1 MNARARRYWGRVTAG
16 VVLAALVAA
25 LIGAMVTSLF
35 VASARF
41 PGTGAIGGDIFYLAR
56 ITILQASLSTLVSIV
71 VGILVA
77 WSLNRVAFPGR
88 SAYVAVLSMSLVLPA
103 LVVGFGVIAVWGR
116 AGWVNAALDALAG
129 AHLPGTI
136 FGLHGIIFAHVVLN
150 GALAAR
156 VFYNRL
162 ATLPTATLKLGRS
175 LALGPVDRFLV
186 LDWPPIWAAIPSL
199 SALIFLFCFTSFA
212 IVLTLGGGPANATF
226 EVAIYEAVRID
237 FDPGFAALLALVQLA
252 ICLVVILPAAGWP
265 LGSALVAEPAAIAH
279 WPDRGA
285 ARPLQIVIIAAAA
298 VLFGGPTL
306 AVLVGGMQPGGFGIL
321 ASPAFRA
328 AFVTSMSIATLS
340 TVLALALA
348 MVLALA
354 RANLSLIAPTG
365 ARSAFWLR
373 LVIGAPAFA
382 YLATPAVVLALG
394 FFLLARLTGIPA
406 RDLAPYVLVLA
417 NALLALPLSAAV
429 LGPPLERLTARTARV
444 QRSLAISGWR
454 RFTEIELP
462 LLRTDIGYAA
472 AVAFCFSL
480 GDLGVI
486 AMFGTADFA
495 TLPWLMYRAMGA
507 YRGSEAAT
515 VAAALIVLTIVAFIA
530 IPRLVAGPR
539 HAHA

>member
-1 MNARARRYWGRVTAG
+1 MPRYWGRVVAG

-25 LIGAMVTSLF
+25 LIGAMLASLF

-41 PGTGAIGGDIFYLAR
+41 PGTGTAGGDIFYLAR
-56 ITILQASLSTLVSIV
+56 ITIVQATLSTLVSIG
-71 VGILVA
+71 VGIPVA
-77 WSLNRVAFPGR
+77 WALNRVAFPGR
-88 SAYVAVLSMSLVLPA
+88 SAYVAILSMSLVLPA

-116 AGWVNAALDALAG
+116 AGWVNQALATLAG
-129 AHLPGTI
+129 ARLPGTI
-136 FGLHGIIFAHVVLN
+136 FGLHGIILAHLVLN

-162 ATLPTATLKLGRS
+162 ATLPPATLKLGRS
-175 LALGPVDRFLV
+175 LALGPIDRFLV
-186 LDWPPIWAAIPSL
+186 LDWPPIRAAIPSL
-199 SALIFLFCFTSFA
+199 AALIFLFCFTSFA

-237 FDPGFAALLALVQLA
+237 FDPGFAALLALIQLA
-252 ICLVVILPAAGWP
+252 ICLLVILPAAAWP
-265 LGSALVAEPAAIAH
+265 LGAALVAEPAPIRH
-279 WPDRGA
+279 WPDRGG
-285 ARPLQIVIIAAAA
+285 ARPLQVGIIVIAAA
-298 VLFGGPTL
+298 LFGLPTL
-306 AVLVGGMQPGGFGIL
+306 AALVGGLQTGGISIL
-321 ASPAFRA
+321 GSSAFRA
-328 AFVTSMSIATLS
+328 AFATSMAIATFS
-340 TVLALALA
+340 TLLALALA

-354 RANLSLIAPTG
+354 RANLALVAPTG

-373 LVIGAPAFA
+373 QVIGAPAFA

-394 FFLLARLTGIPA
+394 FFLLARLTGIPP
-406 RDLAPYVLVLA
+406 RHLAPFVLVLA
-417 NALLALPLSAAV
+417 NALLALPLSAAI
-429 LGPPLERLTARTARV
+429 LGPPLERLTARTARL
-444 QRSLAISGWR
+444 QRALAISGWR

-486 AMFGTADFA
+486 ALFGTGDFA

-515 VAAALIVLTIVAFIA
+515 VAAALIVLTILAFVA
-530 IPRLVAGPR
+530 IPKLVSGVR
-539 HAHA
+539 HAGA